1 MIALTGTPGTG
12 KTSVAEELRRRGH
25 DVLDL
30 KSYIADSGL
39 RGEYIE
45 EMDTYDVD
53 TDLLR
58 GFLED
63 SDHEM
68 AEGHL
73 SHFLDAEMC
82 IVMRCHP
89 DVLAQRLR
97 DRGYAEGKVRE
108 NVEAELLD
116 VILCEAVDSGVP
128 VFAVDTTSSTAS
140 QAADAVEA
148 IMRGEADGHLPG
160 DVSWAE
166 EMDRWF

>member
-58 GFLED
+58 GFLEG

-108 NVEAELLD
+108 NAEAELLD

-128 VFAVDTTSSTAS
+128 VFAVDTTSSTVS

>member
-30 KSYIADSGL
+30 KKHISDSGL
-39 RGEYIE
+39 RGEYVE

-58 GFLED
+58 ESLRNSE
-63 SDHEM
+63 HEM

-73 SHFLDAEMC
+73 SHFLDTGMC

-97 DRGYAEGKVRE
+97 DRGYAEGRS
-108 NVEAELLD
+108 ARTSRRS
-116 VILCEAVDSGVP
+116 CWTSYSARRWTP
-128 VFAVDTTSSTAS
+128 VSPSSPWTPP
-140 QAADAVEA
+140 
-148 IMRGEADGHLPG
+148 HPPHPWLPMP
-160 DVSWAE
+160 WKQL
-166 EMDRWF
+166 

>member
-58 GFLED
+58 GSFED

-108 NVEAELLD
+108 NAEAELLD

-128 VFAVDTTSSTAS
+128 VFAVDTTSSTVS